1 MYFSGS
7 FKSIFRAS
15 WEEKSMFVSNDLRR
29 ILKEKVMGMTSSR
42 ARLIGVYIHP
52 VVMAILPSSPADHV
66 LHD

>member
-1 MYFSGS
+1 
-7 FKSIFRAS
+7 
-15 WEEKSMFVSNDLRR
+15 MFVSNDLRR

-42 ARLIGVYIHP
+42 ACLIGVYFHP